1 MPIILCHNHIGL
13 IRFKTVC
20 KCKVTKW
27 VDYKVSLK
35 KMFNLDEEKIE
46 YALGHKELGFR
57 QDKKAENVVFFFFT
71 SDVGTRGIYLSLT
84 LVLSNPNN

>member
-1 MPIILCHNHIGL
+1 MPILLCHNHIGL

-35 KMFNLDEEKIE
+35 KMFNLGEEKIE
-46 YALGHKELGFR
+46 YALGHKELGFGR
-57 QDKKAENVVFFFFT
+57 TRKPRMLCFFI

-84 LVLSNPNN
+84 LVLSNSNN